1 MSGVPA
7 GFKEPDYS
15 KPETW
20 GKTAAGGSPW
30 QGGTILRPTAG
41 SHGSMYVEFV
51 EVRDLNGAE
60 SEEQGIE
67 IYDKKEVLH
76 VRTDKFSNVP
86 IAVGKPGV
94 KKDKAVLE
102 RQLKSLEELFSNTPA
117 ETADEERI
125 RKAALAAMSKANT
138 MSGVVRSEMS
148 IEQKRAL
155 APLYERFKEQKG
167 STDTHINTWQALN
180 DGDRAFLGGL
190 GIFTIEQLYHTPA
203 DRRNQ
208 FGPGGQELWERSE
221 RFMKAKQQAADTD
234 ERRAELALIRAEREQ
249 DAKEKAE
256 MREQMFELQ
265 AQIAKLSEGKS
276 NGTSKRT

>member
-1 MSGVPA
+1 MSVPA
-7 GFKEPDYS
+7 GFKEPNYNA
-15 KPETW
+15 PETW

-51 EVRDLNGAE
+51 EVKDLNGAL

-67 IYDKKEVLH
+67 VYDTKEVLH

-86 IAVGKPGV
+86 IAVGKPGI

-102 RQLKSLEELFSNTPA
+102 RQLKSMEELFANTPA
-117 ETADEERI
+117 ENENEERL
-125 RKAALAAMSKANT
+125 RKAAIVAMTKAGAV
-138 MSGVVRSEMS
+138 SGFVRSEMS
-148 IEQKRAL
+148 QEQQRAL

-180 DGDRAFLGGL
+180 DGDRAFLSGL

-221 RFMKAKQQAADTD
+221 RFMKAKQLAADTD
-234 ERRAELALIRAEREQ
+234 ERRAEMALIRAEREQ

-256 MREQMFELQ
+256 MKEQMFALQ

-276 NGTSKRT
+276 SGTSKR